1 MESRSKQIDE
11 SPDELLQLVRHH
23 VEDVLHEYYQKNGVK
38 TDYDIRDDAVL
49 YVYELARKKVV
60 MILSFKNEKGNTLES
75 WLKTIYLKIIWK
87 IQNNFVPLCNVTI
100 FSGYIREL
108 FR

>member
-49 YVYELARKKVV
+49 YVYELARKKGSYDSKFQERKGQYIRV
-60 MILSFKNEKGNTLES
+60 MVKNYLFKNYLE
-75 WLKTIYLKIIWK
+75 
-87 IQNNFVPLCNVTI
+87 NP
-100 FSGYIREL
+100 E
-108 FR
+108 

>member
-38 TDYDIRDDAVL
+38 TDYDIRD
-49 YVYELARKKVV
+49 
-60 MILSFKNEKGNTLES
+60 I
-75 WLKTIYLKIIWK
+75 
-87 IQNNFVPLCNVTI
+87 VTGKQI
-100 FSGYIREL
+100 GRAHV
-108 FR
+108 